1 MIIVSKKVKSK
12 RKKTKRNT
20 NPIKMTTEVE
30 AKVIRE
36 KIIGQKECTKMTM
49 RLLKYKKNRIRRLNK
64 IKEVN
69 KTIMEISNV
78 SMKM

>member
-36 KIIGQKECTKMTM
+36 KIKGQKECTKMTM
-49 RLLKYKKNRIRRLNK
+49 RLLKSKNRIRRLNK

>member
-36 KIIGQKECTKMTM
+36 KIKGQKECTKMTM
-49 RLLKYKKNRIRRLNK
+49 RLLK
-64 IKEVN
+64 
-69 KTIMEISNV
+69 
-78 SMKM
+78 

>member
-1 MIIVSKKVKSK
+1 MIIVSKEVKSK

-20 NPIKMTTEVE
+20 NLIKMTTEVE

-49 RLLKYKKNRIRRLNK
+49 RLLKYRKN
-64 IKEVN
+64 
-69 KTIMEISNV
+69 
-78 SMKM
+78 